1 MYGNL
6 CTVNVFKRYL
16 QTGKIPVVDRVAR
29 RKKEVS
35 FADILERHTRQ
46 LCIETMTRMELA
58 YDSFIGTDMLVV
70 AGGTG
75 AAWYEQ
81 LKDRYKEMG
90 IEVIQSSPSDNLSSV
105 YDIVRGYYLFLASML
120 KRTK

>member
-1 MYGNL
+1 
-6 CTVNVFKRYL
+6 
-16 QTGKIPVVDRVAR
+16 
-29 RKKEVS
+29 
-35 FADILERHTRQ
+35 
-46 LCIETMTRMELA
+46 
-58 YDSFIGTDMLVV
+58 MLVV

>member
-1 MYGNL
+1 MADIQDIYG
-6 CTVNVFKRYL
+6 TEIAVHAFQRYL

-90 IEVIQSSPSDNLSSV
+90 IEGDSEQPE
-105 YDIVRGYYLFLASML
+105 
-120 KRTK
+120 

>member
-1 MYGNL
+1 M
-6 CTVNVFKRYL
+6 
-16 QTGKIPVVDRVAR
+16 
-29 RKKEVS
+29 KKEVS